1 MRLFFYTGR
10 GVLLFDSWKSE
21 TPHQKKIW
29 IIAGAGAV
37 ISVAGSWFGLPL
49 MLYAMY
55 LHMAYDKDGKR
66 QKK

>member
-1 MRLFFYTGR
+1 
-10 GVLLFDSWKSE
+10 LFDSWKSE